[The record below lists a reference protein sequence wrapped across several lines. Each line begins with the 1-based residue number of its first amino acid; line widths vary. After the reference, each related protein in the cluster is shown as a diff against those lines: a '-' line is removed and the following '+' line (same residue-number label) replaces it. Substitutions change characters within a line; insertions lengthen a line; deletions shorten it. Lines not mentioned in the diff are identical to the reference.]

1 LTLVRVLNK
10 CIPLKIF
17 GLGFNRDQGRASV
30 RILGLDIGSKR
41 IGIAV
46 SDELG
51 LTAQGLRTLTF
62 TDTDSAIKVITNIAT
77 DYQVAE
83 IVVGLP
89 YNMDGTEG
97 PQAER
102 VRAIMESIKRSC
114 DVPVVEW
121 DERLSTV
128 AAERVLL
135 EADMSRSKR
144 RKVIDKLAAVIILQ
158 GYLDRRWFG
167 GAPNS

>member
-1 LTLVRVLNK
+1 M
-10 CIPLKIF
+10 
-17 GLGFNRDQGRASV
+17 

-41 IGIAV
+41 IGVAV

-51 LTAQGLRTLTF
+51 LTAQGLQTLTF
-62 TDTDSAIKVITNIAT
+62 TDTDSAVKFITKIAT
-77 DYQVAE
+77 EYQVAE

-97 PQAER
+97 PQAEK
-102 VRAIMESIKRSC
+102 VRIIMESIKRSC
-114 DVPVVEW
+114 ELPVVEW

-144 RKVIDKLAAVIILQ
+144 RKVIDKVAAVIILQ
-158 GYLDRRWFG
+158 GYLDRRWSRS
-167 GAPNS
+167 APNS